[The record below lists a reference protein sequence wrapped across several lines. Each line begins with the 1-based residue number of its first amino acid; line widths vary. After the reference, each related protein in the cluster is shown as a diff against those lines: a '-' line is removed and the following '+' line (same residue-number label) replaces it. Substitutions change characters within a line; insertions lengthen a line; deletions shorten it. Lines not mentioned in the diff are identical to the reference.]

1 MFLSVGYWEILFGE
15 TGSVYHMKV
24 ISAFGIGLNRL
35 FQLIIEVTDDTFVHL
50 PSVYHHDSHLSVYLV
65 LALSVRFFDRLWG

>member
-1 MFLSVGYWEILFGE
+1 
-15 TGSVYHMKV
+15 MKV

-50 PSVYHHDSHLSVYLV
+50 PSVYHHDPHLSVYLV
-65 LALSVRFFDRLWG
+65 LALSVRFFDRLLE